1 MLDLFSGIGGISLA
15 AEWAGIETVA
25 FCEIESFCQ
34 KVLRKHWPDVPIFE
48 DVKKLNKQALTDAGV
63 IGNGRTIDIVAGG
76 YPCQPFSHAGK
87 RLGEEDDRHLWPEVF
102 RIVRELRPTWV
113 IGENVAGHVTLG
125 LDDVLT
131 DLESEGYQ
139 TRAFVLPAAA
149 VGAPHRRDR
158 VFVVGYSKHHGR
170 SSSAIGGS
178 FDSTSNNHQEREKAA
193 GEFERTSQSGNGETL
208 AYSSIKGLQ
217 EWRQSRFTPT
227 NQKARTGLEPEFERC
242 GEDMADS
249 NKQYDDHGKRTTGE
263 VCGERQ
269 AEAALSGSKQSMADP
284 KSGIWRTAGDKR
296 PESFDGSCADVAHTK
311 CIRQSGQRESIEPLH
326 SEEDRRG
333 QASQSVY
340 VCIREERS
348 IKPGMGGELDGLSDW
363 LDRHQWP
370 AGYGQDQYEWEP
382 SRVASGVKDRV
393 GRLKALGNAVV
404 PQQIYPIF
412 AAIREVERMMA

>member
-15 AEWAGIETVA
+15 AEWAGIETIA

-87 RLGEEDDRHLWPEVF
+87 RKGQADDRHLWPEMF
-102 RIVRELRPTWV
+102 RLVRELRPTWV

-158 VFVVGYSKHHGR
+158 VFVVAHA
-170 SSSAIGGS
+170 SS
-178 FDSTSNNHQEREKAA
+178 
-193 GEFERTSQSGNGETL
+193 
-208 AYSSIKGLQ
+208 KGLQ
-217 EWRQSRFTPT
+217 ERRQSGFTPT
-227 NQKARTGLEPEFERC
+227 NQETRTGVEPESERC
-242 GEDMADS
+242 GENMAHS
-249 NKQYDDHGKRTTGE
+249 YQQHDDHRRCTASE
-263 VCGERQ
+263 VCRKRK
-269 AEAALSGSKQSMADP
+269 AEAVLPGSKQSMADP
-284 KSGIWRTAGDKR
+284 KSGIWRTSGDKR
-296 PESFDGSCADVAHTK
+296 PESFDGSCANVAHTK
-311 CIRQSGQRESIEPLH
+311 CIGQSGQRESIEPLH

-348 IKPGMGGELDGLSDW
+348 IKPGMGGVLDGLSNW

-370 AGYGQDQYEWEP
+370 AGLGQEQYEWEP
-382 SRVASGVKDRV
+382 PRVATGVKDRV